1 MSLGRG
7 PGRHAGVPT
16 RPSSRDPPRPRTCA
30 GRSHLDSGQPRN
42 QNWLYFGR
50 IDHPAGSQALKQQL
64 YIRLRY
70 GEAAFAAAELA
81 ATRNLRRDIT
91 RGVNDDP
98 ANFDIAVLGIE
109 TDETPR
115 APVPA
120 DVILAHQIRTA

>member
-1 MSLGRG
+1 MSLGRRARQTC
-7 PGRHAGVPT
+7 GRADPT
-16 RPSSRDPPRPRTCA
+16 VVARSSSATHLRRAQPS
-30 GRSHLDSGQPRN
+30 DSGQSRN

-50 IDHPAGSQALKQQL
+50 IDHPAGSKAFKQQL

-91 RGVNDDP
+91 PGVNNDP

-109 TDETPR
+109 ADETPR
-115 APVPA
+115 APVPS